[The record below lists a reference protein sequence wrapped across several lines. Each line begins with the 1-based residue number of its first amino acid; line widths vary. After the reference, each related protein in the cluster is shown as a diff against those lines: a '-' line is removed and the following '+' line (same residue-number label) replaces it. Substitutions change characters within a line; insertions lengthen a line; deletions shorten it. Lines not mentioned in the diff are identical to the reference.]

1 MCLCVCLRACQFA
14 VNNSLSNML
23 CNQNK
28 FPLTW
33 TNKESYL
40 ILSNQKFFLN
50 SLTVAIQSETKQD
63 LSMNEGADPCPRTGK
78 KKVISCSD
86 RVLKI

>member
-33 TNKESYL
+33 TNKESYY
-40 ILSNQKFFLN
+40 NQ
-50 SLTVAIQSETKQD
+50 V
-63 LSMNEGADPCPRTGK
+63 CP
-78 KKVISCSD
+78 
-86 RVLKI
+86 

>member
-40 ILSNQKFFLN
+40 ILSYLVLMLLFFKQKL
-50 SLTVAIQSETKQD
+50 
-63 LSMNEGADPCPRTGK
+63 
-78 KKVISCSD
+78 
-86 RVLKI
+86 